1 MASAISNVDIAIWA
15 ETSGGPHPECP
26 SVCAR
31 EARNRQVWS
40 GILRHAGSR
49 LRLWE
54 NVGHDARGETCR
66 PGEREVGAVER
77 THNFM
82 CSKPLDSR
90 FLRISF
96 YWRRA
101 ACGSSGLSAPSSS
114 SAARHVRPW
123 RRAWVVNREELFIM
137 IHRIRSYAVV
147 GSRDAQEKQTSLPQN
162 SMRAPRSSPCK
173 QPFTGPSR
181 TRTLRSFAL
190 AKSPVRLTS
199 SPKLIG
205 CESSASLSAPTRFG
219 AMQREQAAPHALS

>member
-1 MASAISNVDIAIWA
+1 MPNIPFTKMHGAGNDFVVIDRRDGSDPLPETLLASIADRHVGVGCDQVVLIEPPAKGADIRFRFYNADGSEA
-15 ETSGGPHPECP
+15 GACGNGTR
-26 SVCAR
+26 CAATMVMR
-31 EARNRQVWS
+31 EQ
-40 GILRHAGSR
+40 
-49 LRLWE
+49 E
-54 NVGHDARGETCR
+54 
-66 PGEREVGAVER
+66 
-77 THNFM
+77 
-82 CSKPLDSR
+82 
-90 FLRISF
+90 
-96 YWRRA
+96 RRA
-101 ACGSSGLSAPSSS
+101 PT
-114 SAARHVRPW
+114 VRPW

>member
-1 MASAISNVDIAIWA
+1 MRRMS
-15 ETSGGPHPECP
+15 
-26 SVCAR
+26 
-31 EARNRQVWS
+31 Q
-40 GILRHAGSR
+40 R
-49 LRLWE
+49 LC
-54 NVGHDARGETCR
+54 ETCGQQGQVMGR
-66 PGEREVGAVER
+66 TECYMMRLSDPLVLCTSSVSATGEGVWECAGDTRALESSKSLLHVAHPRKVHAVWR
-77 THNFM
+77 V
-82 CSKPLDSR
+82 SLVP
-90 FLRISF
+90 F

-123 RRAWVVNREELFIM
+123 RRAWVVNREELFAM

-147 GSRDAQEKQTSLPQN
+147 GSRNAQEKQTSSPQN

>member
-1 MASAISNVDIAIWA
+1 MVGAGIPDAMASAISNVDMATWVV
-15 ETSGGPHPECP
+15 TSGGPHPECP

-90 FLRISF
+90 FLRIGNS
-96 YWRRA
+96 A
-101 ACGSSGLSAPSSS
+101 AGCTGQWQSSGRVERDDSRTARAESTLTTASAIKGT
-114 SAARHVRPW
+114 ACARRGD
-123 RRAWVVNREELFIM
+123 
-137 IHRIRSYAVV
+137 
-147 GSRDAQEKQTSLPQN
+147 GSRPAYGG
-162 SMRAPRSSPCK
+162 A
-173 QPFTGPSR
+173 
-181 TRTLRSFAL
+181 AL
-190 AKSPVRLTS
+190 ERRVYP
-199 SPKLIG
+199 
-205 CESSASLSAPTRFG
+205 
-219 AMQREQAAPHALS
+219 

>member
-1 MASAISNVDIAIWA
+1 MRPQAVPVRPIAVVGAGIPDAMASAISNVDIAIWA

-82 CSKPLDSR
+82 CSKPL
-90 FLRISF
+90 
-96 YWRRA
+96 
-101 ACGSSGLSAPSSS
+101 
-114 SAARHVRPW
+114 
-123 RRAWVVNREELFIM
+123 
-137 IHRIRSYAVV
+137 
-147 GSRDAQEKQTSLPQN
+147 
-162 SMRAPRSSPCK
+162 
-173 QPFTGPSR
+173 
-181 TRTLRSFAL
+181 
-190 AKSPVRLTS
+190 
-199 SPKLIG
+199 
-205 CESSASLSAPTRFG
+205 SASEQEVLSGTAQP
-219 AMQREQAAPHALS
+219 PVL

>member
-1 MASAISNVDIAIWA
+1 MAGRI
-15 ETSGGPHPECP
+15 P
-26 SVCAR
+26 SVLPSVPGKLGTVKCGAASCVTR
-31 EARNRQVWS
+31 GHVS
-40 GILRHAGSR
+40 GSGKTSVMMLAVRHA
-49 LRLWE
+49 
-54 NVGHDARGETCR
+54 A